1 MRIVVTIFL
10 TLMIIAAHAQEA
22 TTSGEGDAGAPAE
35 EERQEAATEE
45 DELSEKIDAASGS
58 LDDSIGSIEAG
69 RETFGQNFK
78 GDLRV
83 GYTYTDKDDRDGS
96 DQSESEWRGRFRA
109 GGTFALAE
117 KLVIGGRIAS
127 TCSTTECNPDLVFD
141 STLPNSSSI
150 DDGDVT
156 FDQLYIHAF
165 RREKF
170 DVAIGRLQTK
180 FVSRAGV
187 FSKSL
192 DRDDSNS
199 TNVNWTDGV
208 HGVLHV
214 NNEWTGH
221 LILQKNQA
229 DGTGNIRRGPID
241 FNDKDSRISYFLAWE
256 NVQRLGPIN
265 QQGFDITYMPKSLMK
280 DGDLNGRIEDYIGVV
295 GRFAASW
302 PEGSV
307 GRRLNVAG
315 EIGYAPETPTRAA
328 MGLPGNGDTD
338 GLAWLVSVSAVD
350 FRPQHSV
357 GINYGRTDAGWLLS
371 PQYRENE
378 EVTEIRYM
386 WRRSANLAIDI
397 RARWR
402 EELEQQDNTARKR
415 EELNVFARFT
425 LGFGH

>member
-1 MRIVVTIFL
+1 MV
-10 TLMIIAAHAQEA
+10 IAAHAQEA
-22 TTSGEGDAGAPAE
+22 TTSGEGDAGALAE

-265 QQGFDITYMPKSLMK
+265 QQGFDITYMPKRCCWPIRRKLARGIGRAPPERRRRDRLRSGDAHACS
-280 DGDLNGRIEDYIGVV
+280 DG
-295 GRFAASW
+295 AARK
-302 PEGSV
+302 
-307 GRRLNVAG
+307 RR
-315 EIGYAPETPTRAA
+315 
-328 MGLPGNGDTD
+328 
-338 GLAWLVSVSAVD
+338 
-350 FRPQHSV
+350 
-357 GINYGRTDAGWLLS
+357 YGRTRLARLCECGRLPS
-371 PQYRENE
+371 PTQ
-378 EVTEIRYM
+378 
-386 WRRSANLAIDI
+386 RRDQLWSN
-397 RARWR
+397 
-402 EELEQQDNTARKR
+402 
-415 EELNVFARFT
+415 
-425 LGFGH
+425 